1 MIRNPNE
8 KIHEWWGESIKAQLR
23 NKGKLMKGFVAFT
36 LVIILFYLFLVI
48 KDTVV
53 DKCSDEYIPYAE
65 NECLD

>member
-1 MIRNPNE
+1 MVRISNE

-23 NKGKLMKGFVAFT
+23 NKDKLMKGFIAFT

-53 DKCSDEYIPYAE
+53 DKCSDEYIPYSE